1 LPVLFCSVSLSLE
14 QKEAK
19 EKEFYSGDYTRITVR
34 VPKHQHK
41 LIIGAGGK
49 TIREIIKETGAKI
62 KIPPGDEDDEEV
74 VIEGSP
80 EAVDQAAER
89 VTKATMF
96 QERVRTPPSFPS
108 LPAPAADNSTL
119 NATHRTTEAA
129 AEAAEG
135 VVAARGVRRAT
146 KPVAASAVR
155 YASSLPRAHTYRHWA
170 DSCSHRLCAQRRG
183 GSGRAAAEAVADV
196 IARAAVAVADVIA
209 REATGHPTS
218 HWVPSS
224 CPPRAV
230 ADAGVAISRVSP
242 SSQLSGNVRV
252 AIVRHG

>member
-96 QERVRTPPSFPS
+96 QERVRTPPSIFTGACS
-108 LPAPAADNSTL
+108 RQQCTKRHTSQDNGGGGGGGG
-119 NATHRTTEAA
+119 RGRGRPRREEGDEAGGG
-129 AEAAEG
+129 E
-135 VVAARGVRRAT
+135 RGALRL
-146 KPVAASAVR
+146 
-155 YASSLPRAHTYRHWA
+155 SSLPRAPTEHWA
-170 DSCSHRLCAQRRG
+170 DTHIVCVLRGEEVRG
-183 GSGRAAAEAVADV
+183 GWRQRPWRA
-196 IARAAVAVADVIA
+196 
-209 REATGHPTS
+209 
-218 HWVPSS
+218 
-224 CPPRAV
+224 
-230 ADAGVAISRVSP
+230 
-242 SSQLSGNVRV
+242 
-252 AIVRHG
+252 